1 MRQKQQNARA
11 YGCMMNVFKCRKF
24 HQAKRAA
31 HFSGGA
37 AHNIIFTGLVSRE
50 RARDILLASDVSLVL
65 LRKSPLFET
74 VIPSKLLEAFAAGC
88 PAVVGVSGEAK
99 RLVLEAGGGIPVEPE
114 NAEAVAAAIDQLA
127 TKPDMR
133 TAMGAAAREYV
144 HREFDR
150 RTWATRYVDL
160 IHGIC
165 RPAA

>member
-1 MRQKQQNARA
+1 M
-11 YGCMMNVFKCRKF
+11 
-24 HQAKRAA
+24 
-31 HFSGGA
+31 
-37 AHNIIFTGLVSRE
+37 
-50 RARDILLASDVSLVL
+50 
-65 LRKSPLFET
+65 
-74 VIPSKLLEAFAAGC
+74 
-88 PAVVGVSGEAK
+88 
-99 RLVLEAGGGIPVEPE
+99 EPE